1 MRASAP
7 ARIIQVNSQG
17 HRFGGL
23 DLSDINWDR
32 RFYIGLRS
40 YGASKTA
47 QLMTV
52 WELGERLEGS
62 GVTINAMH
70 PGGVK
75 TNIGNNN
82 GRLYRWYLHTCIWP
96 GLKDPVISG
105 EALHYLAAA
114 PELAGVSGKFFNL
127 TIEERPAH
135 HALDRE
141 TGKKVWRLSEAL
153 TGLGETK

>member
-1 MRASAP
+1 MKLPEELQFMANARLPQKNTSGVGPSAALRRA
-7 ARIIQVNSQG
+7 
-17 HRFGGL
+17 
-23 DLSDINWDR
+23 D
-32 RFYIGLRS
+32 

-52 WELGERLEGS
+52 RELAERLEGS
-62 GVTINAMH
+62 TVTINAMH

-82 GRLYRWYLHTCIWP
+82 GRLYGWYLHTFIWP
-96 GLKDPVISG
+96 RLKDPVISG
-105 EALHYLAAA
+105 EALHYLAAT
-114 PELAGVSGKFFNL
+114 PELAGVSGEFFNL
-127 TIEERPAH
+127 TIEEKPAQ

-141 TGKKVWRLSEAL
+141 TGEKVRQLSEAL